1 MDILTERI
9 EKVYPNIGEVR
20 RKKLAQENAR
30 YFIDVAGPYTSM
42 VYTTTYRQWSYIAQ
56 WFDKFI
62 NANSNI
68 PTQFREALIMDFTYI
83 RDFIVSSGIGN
94 INKLN
99 DIKSRTIPFLSF
111 QNNKTLPTEEQY
123 GKMYLVNYDCSF
135 SCLAQ
140 AQRHRTLNYTMYF
153 NDLKPD
159 EYEFYIP
166 EIVSDLAEEWIADMR
181 NLVVHEILPQ
191 GILVKV
197 SESGDVNN
205 FILKCEERL
214 CGRAQREVA
223 ILTRDT
229 LNKLYFNSTGEV
241 QDILQSMY
249 IPEQRCKAKCELIGT
264 CSETCEFGPVYAVDR
279 VI

>member
-1 MDILTERI
+1 
-9 EKVYPNIGEVR
+9 
-20 RKKLAQENAR
+20 
-30 YFIDVAGPYTSM
+30 
-42 VYTTTYRQWSYIAQ
+42 
-56 WFDKFI
+56 
-62 NANSNI
+62 
-68 PTQFREALIMDFTYI
+68 
-83 RDFIVSSGIGN
+83 
-94 INKLN
+94 
-99 DIKSRTIPFLSF
+99 
-111 QNNKTLPTEEQY
+111 
-123 GKMYLVNYDCSF
+123 
-135 SCLAQ
+135 
-140 AQRHRTLNYTMYF
+140 MYF